1 MWAIFGEITALGR
14 YSNKNLCSIMSR
26 MEHYRV
32 RDGVQRRIH
41 KEYVDVVAHFTKG
54 GSFEPIAVCWK
65 DGRTFPI
72 DEILEIGAFGP
83 PKHGKREMRYR
94 IRFGGHETELYLE
107 RRDGRPMTSEP
118 ETLRWWVF
126 AFDRKPK
133 PRRG

>member
-1 MWAIFGEITALGR
+1 
-14 YSNKNLCSIMSR
+14 

-72 DEILEIGAFGP
+72 DEIVETGVFGP
-83 PKHGKREMRYR
+83 LKHGKEDLKYR
-94 IRFGGHETELYLE
+94 IRFGDHETELYLE
-107 RRDGRPMTSEP
+107 RHEARPMSGEP
-118 ETLRWWVF
+118 ETLRWWVL

>member
-1 MWAIFGEITALGR
+1 MD
-14 YSNKNLCSIMSR
+14 
-26 MEHYRV
+26 HYRV

-54 GSFEPIAVCWK
+54 GSFEPIVVCWK

-72 DEILEIGAFGP
+72 DEIVEMGVFGP
-83 PKHGKREMRYR
+83 LKHGKREMRYR
-94 IRFGGHETELYLE
+94 IRFGDHETELYLE
-107 RRDGRPMTSEP
+107 RRDGRPMTGEL

-133 PRRG
+133 PRRE